1 MLRAP
6 KVIEAVACAE
16 PAAASPRIPSTVKV
30 GKERC
35 QRSTGRKGGRLKG
48 ELVVKKEQGTS
59 ELAAALVTVASPQ
72 LFSVG
77 EIGEK
82 LGHTSQACGIE
93 VVALR
98 LRERLSARV
107 RWYARARRSIASCLS
122 LIAFVDS
129 PSGASTGC
137 G

>member
-59 ELAAALVTVASPQ
+59 ELAAALVTVTSPQ

-82 LGHTSQACGIE
+82 LGHMSQACGIE

-98 LRERLSARV
+98 LRERLSAPRV
-107 RWYARARRSIASCLS
+107 RWCARRSNFLS

-129 PSGASTGC
+129 SSSASTGY